1 MSDSQNPSSS
11 AAPAQAPGP
20 APAPASTPAAAALPP
35 TPKKIKPSLRSV
47 LIMVVV
53 ALAGILLVLR
63 AWNLWPFSNSV
74 VTTDNAYV
82 RGAVTVLAPQVNG
95 YVTEVLVKDYEQ
107 VKAGQPLVRIDSRTY
122 EAAVAQAQAQLANAQ
137 AQLANS
143 DQAQAQN
150 RATLGASRAGL
161 AAVQA
166 EAERSQAELKRVQE
180 LAERGSV
187 SLNERDK
194 VRATSRLATTNVAKA
209 QADIEIN
216 QEKIKATT
224 VGRDSLKAQVQ
235 MAEAQLRQ
243 AQINLDNTV
252 VHAPSDGQVSE
263 VSVRKGQYVAA
274 GTQLMYVV
282 PPTFWVVANY
292 KETQTAHVQIGQVVS
307 FSVDALGGTHLKGH
321 VLEIA
326 PATGSEF
333 SVLKADNATGNFTK
347 VVQRLPIKISID
359 EAQPEAARLRPG
371 MSVIVRLDTAQKME
385 HPAQAGKGVEADL
398 IQKTDEAPASP
409 AVPVAP
415 AAAEQAK
422 P

>member
-1 MSDSQNPSSS
+1 MSDSENSNGGTAAS
-11 AAPAQAPGP
+11 ASP
-20 APAPASTPAAAALPP
+20 APAPAAAPSP
-35 TPKKIKPSLRSV
+35 SPKLIKPSLRSV
-47 LIMVVV
+47 LVMLVV
-53 ALAGILLVLR
+53 ALAGMLLVLR
-63 AWNLWPFSNSV
+63 AWNLWPFNSSV

-107 VKAGQPLVRIDSRTY
+107 VKAGQPLVRIDSRSY

-137 AQLANS
+137 AQLSNS
-143 DQAQAQN
+143 EQTQAQN
-150 RATLGASRAGL
+150 RATLSASRAGL
-161 AAVQA
+161 AAVEA
-166 EAERSQAELKRVQE
+166 EAQRSQAELKRVQE

-194 VRATSRLATTNVAKA
+194 VRATSRLAATNVAKA
-209 QADIEIN
+209 QADIAIN

-235 MAEAQLRQ
+235 MAEALLRQ

-282 PPTFWVVANY
+282 PPTYWVVANY
-292 KETQTAHVQIGQVVS
+292 KETQTARVQIGQLVS
-307 FSVDALGGTHLKGH
+307 FSVDALGGLRLKGH

-347 VVQRLPIKISID
+347 VVQRLPIKIAID
-359 EAQPEAARLRPG
+359 EGQADAARLRPG
-371 MSVIVRLDTAQKME
+371 MSVIVRLDTAQKVE
-385 HPAQAGKGVEADL
+385 HSAQKPQAIEADL
-398 IQKTDEAPASP
+398 AQESQ
-409 AVPVAP
+409 AP
-415 AAAEQAK
+415 AASASEQTK

>member
-1 MSDSQNPSSS
+1 MSDSQQPHSPAASAATAAPSS
-11 AAPAQAPGP
+11 
-20 APAPASTPAAAALPP
+20 AAALPP

-47 LIMVVV
+47 LIMLVV
-53 ALAGILLVLR
+53 ALAGMLLVLR
-63 AWNLWPFSNSV
+63 AWNLWPFNSSV

-107 VKAGQPLVRIDSRTY
+107 VKAGQALVRIDSRSY

-137 AQLANS
+137 AQLSNS
-143 DQAQAQN
+143 EQTQAQN
-150 RATLGASRAGL
+150 RATLSASRAGL
-161 AAVQA
+161 AAVEA
-166 EAERSQAELKRVQE
+166 EAQRSQAELKRVQE

-194 VRATSRLATTNVAKA
+194 VRATSRLAATNVAKA
-209 QADIEIN
+209 QADIAIN

-235 MAEAQLRQ
+235 MAEALLRQ

-282 PPTFWVVANY
+282 PPTYWVVANY
-292 KETQTAHVQIGQVVS
+292 KETQTARVQIGQVVS
-307 FSVDALGGTHLKGH
+307 FSVDALGGLRLKGH

-347 VVQRLPIKISID
+347 VVQRLPIKIAID
-359 EAQPEAARLRPG
+359 EGQADAARLRPG
-371 MSVIVRLDTAQKME
+371 MSVIVRLDTAQKVE
-385 HPAQAGKGVEADL
+385 HSAQTHQAIEANL
-398 IQKTDEAPASP
+398 VQKPQAPAVS
-409 AVPVAP
+409 AS
-415 AAAEQAK
+415 EQAK

>member
-1 MSDSQNPSSS
+1 MSDSQKTTSSTQASAPS
-11 AAPAQAPGP
+11 P
-20 APAPASTPAAAALPP
+20 AAALPP
-35 TPKKIKPSLRSV
+35 TPKKINPSLRSV
-47 LIMVVV
+47 LIMAVV

-63 AWNLWPFSNSV
+63 AWNLFPFNSSV

-122 EAAVAQAQAQLANAQ
+122 EAAVAQAQAQLANAR
-137 AQLANS
+137 AQLSNS
-143 DQAQAQN
+143 EQAQAQN

-166 EAERSQAELKRVQE
+166 EAERSQAELQRVQE

-194 VRATSRLATTNVAKA
+194 VRATSRMAATNVAKA

-252 VHAPSDGQVSE
+252 VHAPSNGQVSE
-263 VSVRKGQYVAA
+263 VSVRMGQYVAA

-282 PPTFWVVANY
+282 PPTFWVVANF
-292 KETQTAHVQIGQVVS
+292 KETQTAHVQMGQAVR
-307 FSVDALGGTHLKGH
+307 FSVDALGGVHLNGH
-321 VLEIA
+321 VQEIA

-359 EAQPEAARLRPG
+359 DGQPEAARLRPG
-371 MSVIVRLDTAQKME
+371 MSVIVRLDTAQKVE
-385 HPAQAGKGVEADL
+385 QQAQVNKAPEADL
-398 IQKTDEAPASP
+398 TAKPDVLPAGKPEAQAL
-409 AVPVAP
+409 
-415 AAAEQAK
+415 AEQAK

>member
-1 MSDSQNPSSS
+1 MSDSQKTTPS
-11 AAPAQAPGP
+11 AQASGASP
-20 APAPASTPAAAALPP
+20 APAPAATPAAALPP
-35 TPKKIKPSLRSV
+35 TLKKISPSLRSV
-47 LIMVVV
+47 LIMAVV

-63 AWNLWPFSNSV
+63 AWNLFPFNSAV

-107 VKAGQPLVRIDSRTY
+107 VKAGQPLVRIDSRSY

-137 AQLANS
+137 AQLSNS
-143 DQAQAQN
+143 EQAQAQN

-194 VRATSRLATTNVAKA
+194 VRATSRMASTNVAKA

-252 VHAPSDGQVSE
+252 VHAPSNGQVSE
-263 VSVRKGQYVAA
+263 VSVRMGQYVAA

-282 PPTFWVVANY
+282 PPSFWVVANF
-292 KETQTAHVQIGQVVS
+292 KETQTAHVQIGQAVR
-307 FSVDALGGTHLKGH
+307 FGVDALGGVHLNGH
-321 VLEIA
+321 VQEIA

-359 EAQPEAARLRPG
+359 DGQGDAARLRPG
-371 MSVIVRLDTAQKME
+371 MSVIVRLDTAQNM
-385 HPAQAGKGVEADL
+385 AQKVERSALYQKGVKADL
-398 IQKTDEAPASP
+398 SQKSAML
-409 AVPVAP
+409 
-415 AAAEQAK
+415 AAKQVK

>member
-1 MSDSQNPSSS
+1 MSDSQKPSLTSS
-11 AAPAQAPGP
+11 A
-20 APAPASTPAAAALPP
+20 PAAAPSPTALPP
-35 TPKKIKPSLRSV
+35 TPKTIKPSLRSA
-47 LIMVVV
+47 LIMLVV

-63 AWNLWPFSNSV
+63 AWNLWPFNSSV

-107 VKAGQPLVRIDSRTY
+107 VKTGQPLVRIDSRTY
-122 EAAVAQAQAQLANAQ
+122 EATVAQAQAQLANAQ
-137 AQLANS
+137 AQLSNS
-143 DQAQAQN
+143 EQTQAQN
-150 RATLGASRAGL
+150 QATLGASRAGL

-166 EAERSQAELKRVQE
+166 ESERSQAELQRVQE

-194 VRATSRLATTNVAKA
+194 VRATARLAATNIAKA
-209 QADIEIN
+209 QADIAIN

-292 KETQTAHVQIGQVVS
+292 KETQTAHVQIGQAVS
-307 FSVDALGGTHLKGH
+307 FSVDALGGMHLKGH
-321 VLEIA
+321 VQEIA

-359 EAQPEAARLRPG
+359 ADQPDAARLRPG
-371 MSVIVRLDTAQKME
+371 MSVIVRLDTAQKSE
-385 HPAQAGKGVEADL
+385 HSAQSL
-398 IQKTDEAPASP
+398 
-409 AVPVAP
+409 
-415 AAAEQAK
+415 AEQVK

>member
-1 MSDSQNPSSS
+1 MSDSQKPSTPAPTPS
-11 AAPAQAPGP
+11 AAPSAAPS
-20 APAPASTPAAAALPP
+20 ASPAAALPP

-47 LIMVVV
+47 LIMAVV

-63 AWNLWPFSNSV
+63 AWNLWPFNSSV

-107 VKAGQPLVRIDSRTY
+107 VKAGQPLVRIDRRTY
-122 EAAVAQAQAQLANAQ
+122 EASLAQAQAQLANAR

-143 DQAQAQN
+143 DQTQAQN
-150 RATLGASRAGL
+150 QATLSASRAGL

-166 EAERSQAELKRVQE
+166 ESERSQAELKRVQE

-194 VRATSRLATTNVAKA
+194 VKATSRLAASNVAKA
-209 QADIEIN
+209 QADIDIN

-235 MAEAQLRQ
+235 MAEAQLHQ
-243 AQINLDNTV
+243 TQINLDNTV
-252 VHAPSDGQVSE
+252 VYAPSDGQVSE
-263 VSVRKGQYVAA
+263 VSVRMGQYVAA

-282 PPTFWVVANY
+282 PPTIWVVANY
-292 KETQTAHVQIGQVVS
+292 KETQTAHVQIGQKVT
-307 FSVDALGGTHLKGH
+307 FSVDALGGVHLKGH

-347 VVQRLPIKISID
+347 VVQRLPVKISI
-359 EAQPEAARLRPG
+359 EEGQSETARLRPG
-371 MSVIVRLDTAQKME
+371 MSVIVRLDTAQKVE
-385 HPAQAGKGVEADL
+385 QTAQTNQGHEADL
-398 IQKTDEAPASP
+398 DSKT
-409 AVPVAP
+409 
-415 AAAEQAK
+415 AAAPTAEQPK

>member
-1 MSDSQNPSSS
+1 MSDSQQPHSPAASAATAAPSS
-11 AAPAQAPGP
+11 
-20 APAPASTPAAAALPP
+20 AAALPP

-47 LIMVVV
+47 LIMLVV
-53 ALAGILLVLR
+53 ALAGMLLVLR
-63 AWNLWPFSNSV
+63 AWNLWPFNSSV

-107 VKAGQPLVRIDSRTY
+107 VKAGQALVRIDSRSY

-137 AQLANS
+137 AQLSNS
-143 DQAQAQN
+143 EQTQAQN
-150 RATLGASRAGL
+150 RATLSASRAGL
-161 AAVQA
+161 AAVEA
-166 EAERSQAELKRVQE
+166 EAQRSQAELKRVQE

-194 VRATSRLATTNVAKA
+194 VRATSRLAATNVAKA
-209 QADIEIN
+209 QADIAIN

-235 MAEAQLRQ
+235 MAEALLRQ

-282 PPTFWVVANY
+282 PPTYWVVANY
-292 KETQTAHVQIGQVVS
+292 KETQTARVQIGQVVS
-307 FSVDALGGTHLKGH
+307 FSVDALGGLRLKGH

-347 VVQRLPIKISID
+347 VVQRLPIKIAID
-359 EAQPEAARLRPG
+359 EGQADAARLRPG
-371 MSVIVRLDTAQKME
+371 MSVIVRLDTAQKVE
-385 HPAQAGKGVEADL
+385 HSAQTHQAIEANSA
-398 IQKTDEAPASP
+398 QKSQAPAVSES
-409 AVPVAP
+409 
-415 AAAEQAK
+415 EQAK

>member
-1 MSDSQNPSSS
+1 MSDSQNQ
-11 AAPAQAPGP
+11 AAQA
-20 APAPASTPAAAALPP
+20 APAPAAAAPAALPP
-35 TPKKIKPSLRSV
+35 TPKKIQPSLRSV
-47 LIMVVV
+47 LIMAVV

-63 AWNLWPFSNSV
+63 AWNLWPFGSSV
-74 VTTDNAYV
+74 VSTDNAYV

-107 VKAGQPLVRIDSRTY
+107 VKAGQPLVRIDRRSY
-122 EAAVAQAQAQLANAQ
+122 EASLAQAEAQLANAR
-137 AQLANS
+137 AQLANA
-143 DQAQAQN
+143 DQTQAQN
-150 RATLGASRAGL
+150 RAALAASRAGL

-166 EAERSQAELKRVQE
+166 EAERSQAELQRVQE

-194 VRATSRLATTNVAKA
+194 VHATSRLASTNVARA
-209 QADIEIN
+209 EADIEIN

-243 AQINLDNTV
+243 TQINLDNTMV
-252 VHAPSDGQVSE
+252 YAPSDGQVSE

-282 PPTFWVVANY
+282 PPTFWVVANF
-292 KETQTAHVQIGQVVS
+292 KETQTARVQVGQAVS
-307 FSVDALGGTHLKGH
+307 FSVDALGGVQLQGH
-321 VLEIA
+321 VLELA

-359 EAQPEAARLRPG
+359 AGQQLAARLRPG
-371 MSVIVRLDTAQKME
+371 MSVIVRLDTAQKLQL
-385 HPAQAGKGVEADL
+385 AQHADAGHG
-398 IQKTDEAPASP
+398 ASG
-409 AVPVAP
+409 
-415 AAAEQAK
+415 AESVTAQAK

>member
-1 MSDSQNPSSS
+1 MSNSQNTSTSTPPPSPAPA
-11 AAPAQAPGP
+11 AAPAAPAAP
-20 APAPASTPAAAALPP
+20 APAPAALPP
-35 TPKKIKPSLRSV
+35 TPKKIKPSLPSV

-63 AWNLWPFSNSV
+63 AWNQWPFSSSV
-74 VTTDNAYV
+74 VATDNAYV

-107 VKAGQPLVRIDSRTY
+107 VKAGQPLVRIDRRTY
-122 EAAVAQAQAQLANAQ
+122 EASLAQAQAQLANAQ
-137 AQLANS
+137 AQLSNA
-143 DQAQAQN
+143 DQTQAQN

-194 VRATSRLATTNVAKA
+194 VKATSRLAATNVAKA

-235 MAEAQLRQ
+235 MAEAQLHQ

-252 VHAPSDGQVSE
+252 VYAPSDGQVSE

-274 GTQLMYVV
+274 GTQLLYVV

-292 KETQTAHVQIGQVVS
+292 KETQTAHVQIGQQVS
-307 FSVDALGGTHLKGH
+307 FSVDALGGVHLKGQ
-321 VLEIA
+321 VQEIA

-359 EAQPEAARLRPG
+359 EGQPEAARLRPG
-371 MSVIVRLDTAQKME
+371 MSVIVRLDTAQKVE
-385 HPAQAGKGVEADL
+385 RPAQAQQGVKPDL
-398 IQKTDEAPASP
+398 
-409 AVPVAP
+409 
-415 AAAEQAK
+415 AANPAEQAK

>member
-1 MSDSQNPSSS
+1 MSDSQQPHSPAAS
-11 AAPAQAPGP
+11 AATAAPSP
-20 APAPASTPAAAALPP
+20 AAALPP

-47 LIMVVV
+47 LIMLVV
-53 ALAGILLVLR
+53 ALAGMLLVLR
-63 AWNLWPFSNSV
+63 AWNLWPFNSSV

-107 VKAGQPLVRIDSRTY
+107 VKAGQPLVRIDSRSY

-137 AQLANS
+137 AQLSNS
-143 DQAQAQN
+143 EQTQAQN
-150 RATLGASRAGL
+150 RATLSASRAGL
-161 AAVQA
+161 AAVEA
-166 EAERSQAELKRVQE
+166 EAQRSQAELKRVQE

-194 VRATSRLATTNVAKA
+194 VRATSRLAATNVAKA
-209 QADIEIN
+209 QADIAIN

-235 MAEAQLRQ
+235 MAEALLRQ

-263 VSVRKGQYVAA
+263 ASVRKGQYVAA

-282 PPTFWVVANY
+282 PPTYWVVANY
-292 KETQTAHVQIGQVVS
+292 KETQTARVQIGQLVS
-307 FSVDALGGTHLKGH
+307 FSVDALGGLRLKGH

-347 VVQRLPIKISID
+347 VVQRLPIKIAID
-359 EAQPEAARLRPG
+359 EGQADAARLRPG
-371 MSVIVRLDTAQKME
+371 MSVIVRLDTAQKVG
-385 HPAQAGKGVEADL
+385 HSAKTTQAIEADL
-398 IQKTDEAPASP
+398 AQKSQAPAVS
-409 AVPVAP
+409 AS
-415 AAAEQAK
+415 EQAK

>member
-1 MSDSQNPSSS
+1 MSDSQQPHSPAASAATASSS
-11 AAPAQAPGP
+11 P
-20 APAPASTPAAAALPP
+20 AAALPP

-47 LIMVVV
+47 LIMLVV
-53 ALAGILLVLR
+53 ALAGMLLVLR
-63 AWNLWPFSNSV
+63 AWNLWPFNSSV

-107 VKAGQPLVRIDSRTY
+107 VKAGQALVRIDSRSY

-137 AQLANS
+137 AQLSNS
-143 DQAQAQN
+143 AQTQAQN
-150 RATLGASRAGL
+150 RATLSASRAGL
-161 AAVQA
+161 AAVEA
-166 EAERSQAELKRVQE
+166 EAQRSQAELKRVQE

-194 VRATSRLATTNVAKA
+194 VRATSRLAATNVAKA
-209 QADIEIN
+209 QADIAIN

-235 MAEAQLRQ
+235 MAEALLRQ

-282 PPTFWVVANY
+282 PPTYWVVANY
-292 KETQTAHVQIGQVVS
+292 KETQTAQVQIGQLVS
-307 FSVDALGGTHLKGH
+307 FSVDALGGVRLKGH

-347 VVQRLPIKISID
+347 VVQRLPIKIAID
-359 EAQPEAARLRPG
+359 EGQADAARLRPG
-371 MSVIVRLDTAQKME
+371 MSVIVRLDTAQKAE
-385 HPAQAGKGVEADL
+385 RPSQVHKAIEADL
-398 IQKTDEAPASP
+398 TQKPQAS
-409 AVPVAP
+409 
-415 AAAEQAK
+415 AASASEQAK

>member
-1 MSDSQNPSSS
+1 MSDSQKPSTS
-11 AAPAQAPGP
+11 APTPSTAPSASPSAPP
-20 APAPASTPAAAALPP
+20 PAALPP

-47 LIMVVV
+47 LIMAVV

-63 AWNLWPFSNSV
+63 AWNLWPFNSSV

-107 VKAGQPLVRIDSRTY
+107 VKAGQPLVRIDRRTY
-122 EAAVAQAQAQLANAQ
+122 EASLAQAQAQLANAK

-143 DQAQAQN
+143 DQTQAQN
-150 RATLGASRAGL
+150 QATLSASRAGL

-166 EAERSQAELKRVQE
+166 ESERSQAELKRVQE

-194 VRATSRLATTNVAKA
+194 VKATSRLAASNVAKA
-209 QADIEIN
+209 QADIDIN

-235 MAEAQLRQ
+235 MAEAQLHQ
-243 AQINLDNTV
+243 MQINLDNTIV
-252 VHAPSDGQVSE
+252 YAPSDGQVSE

-292 KETQTAHVQIGQVVS
+292 KETQTAHVQIGQKVT
-307 FSVDALGGTHLKGH
+307 FSVDALGGVHLKGH

-359 EAQPEAARLRPG
+359 EGQSEAARLRPG
-371 MSVIVRLDTAQKME
+371 MSVIVRLDTAQK
-385 HPAQAGKGVEADL
+385 VE
-398 IQKTDEAPASP
+398 QTVQTNQGHEANLASK
-409 AVPVAP
+409 P
-415 AAAEQAK
+415 AAAPSAEQPK

>member
-1 MSDSQNPSSS
+1 MSDSQKNTSS
-11 AAPAQAPGP
+11 AQASAPSP
-20 APAPASTPAAAALPP
+20 APAPASTPAAALPP
-35 TPKKIKPSLRSV
+35 TPKKISPSLRSV
-47 LIMVVV
+47 LIMALV
-53 ALAGILLVLR
+53 ALVGILLVLR
-63 AWNLWPFSNSV
+63 AWNLFPFNSSV

-137 AQLANS
+137 AQLSNS
-143 DQAQAQN
+143 EQAQAQN

-194 VRATSRLATTNVAKA
+194 VRATSRMASTNVAKA

-216 QEKIKATT
+216 QEKIKATI

-252 VHAPSDGQVSE
+252 VHAPSNGQVSE
-263 VSVRKGQYVAA
+263 VSVRMGQYVAA

-282 PPTFWVVANY
+282 PPTFWVVANF
-292 KETQTAHVQIGQVVS
+292 KETQTAHVQMGQTVR
-307 FSVDALGGTHLKGH
+307 FSVDALGGVYLNGH
-321 VLEIA
+321 VQEIA

-359 EAQPEAARLRPG
+359 EGQSEAARLRPG
-371 MSVIVRLDTAQKME
+371 MSVIVRLDTAQNTAQKVE
-385 HPAQAGKGVEADL
+385 RPALSQKAAEADL
-398 IQKTDEAPASP
+398 TQKSA
-409 AVPVAP
+409 AP
-415 AAAEQAK
+415 AAEQVK